1 MQAFFTLSR
10 AVTIGLAISSHPT
23 FQYTPPITT
32 ANLLQVVDFWQNTTI
47 PTPIGDQ
54 FVTSKDFDI

>member
-23 FQYTPPITT
+23 FQCTPPITT
-32 ANLLQVVDFWQNTTI
+32 ANLLQAVDF
-47 PTPIGDQ
+47 
-54 FVTSKDFDI
+54 